1 MIALPSAEELILC
14 LTPMTWPS
22 IYAVRAAE
30 REVTEA
36 LGRTFPNSDAV
47 VDLVNS
53 AVDWR
58 AFVAKVVRGYDH
70 YLDDYVDEF
79 SGRRTLDKI
88 LRALRDDELAAK
100 AREAVGIVDDVFRAH
115 TRVSKKRVWNLE
127 VVDSDIYWRI
137 PKTLYEPLQDD
148 LRRGGYLE

>member
-1 MIALPSAEELILC
+1 MIALPSAEDLILR
-14 LTPMTWPS
+14 LTPVTWPS

-36 LGRTFPNSDAV
+36 QGRTFPNPDAV
-47 VDLVNS
+47 VDLVKS

-58 AFVAKVVRGYDH
+58 AFVEKVVRGYDY
-70 YLDDYVDEF
+70 YLDDYMNDL
-79 SGRRTLDKI
+79 SGRDILDEI
-88 LRALRDDELAAK
+88 LRALSDDELAAQ
-100 AREAVGIVDDVFRAH
+100 AREAVGAVDDVFRAH
-115 TRVSKKRVWNLE
+115 TRVSKKRVWNPE

-137 PKTLYEPLQDD
+137 PKTLCEPLQDD